1 MLEKLNAAFVESVY
15 AHVPD
20 HSNPSLMLTQTLHVG
35 REAAYRRLRG
45 EVPFSFGEAAA
56 LSSRLNFSL
65 DGAAGAVRAGNVHCR
80 LKLTNFQS
88 SLDAFDELL
97 RRDMLLYKETACD
110 SSSRIATATNSIPAE
125 FYLRYPTM
133 TRFKLFKWLYQHD
146 MTDVSVHTFEEFVL
160 PERLSRN
167 CREYVAVAEL
177 APATYYVFD
186 ESCFRHWINAIRAFG
201 AMQLISGESIRKLR
215 EEMLLLADRME
226 RIAACGA
233 FDNGNKVFFYLS
245 GVDVEST
252 CCYVSTTN
260 RKVAGIGLFSLNGL
274 STDDEAMYACVKEWI
289 RTQTRFSTLISR
301 SGELQRIHFFR
312 RQRKIIGEL
321 E

>member
-1 MLEKLNAAFVESVY
+1 MLAKLNAAFVESVY

-20 HSNPSLMLTQTLHVG
+20 HSNPSLMLSQTLHVG

-65 DGAAGAVRAGNVHCR
+65 DGAAGAVKAGNVHFR
-80 LKLTNFQS
+80 LKLANLQS
-88 SLDAFDELL
+88 PLETYDELL
-97 RRDMLLYKETACD
+97 RRETRFYNEIACD
-110 SSSRIATATNSIPAE
+110 STARIATATNSIPAE

-133 TRFKLFKWLYQHD
+133 TRFKLYKWLYLHD
-146 MTDVSVHTFEEFVL
+146 MTGVSERTFEEFAL
-160 PERLSRN
+160 PERLSRS
-167 CREYVAVAEL
+167 CREYVAGSEL
-177 APATYYVFD
+177 VPATYYVFD
-186 ESCFRHWINAIRAFG
+186 ESCFRHWINAIKAFH
-201 AMQLISGESIRKLR
+201 AMLLISAQSVRKLR
-215 EEMLLLADRME
+215 EEMLLLVDRME

-252 CCYVSTTN
+252 CCYVSTAR

-274 STDDEAMYACVKEWI
+274 STDDEAMYEHIRQWI
-289 RTQTRFSTLISR
+289 GTQTRFSTLISR

-321 E
+321 G